1 MAKSGQVI
9 ENPRRKARMTFLQ
22 TADDTGG
29 ELLEMLVE
37 EEPTLARPPLHSH
50 PYQEE
55 RFEVKSGT
63 LDYQLGEQAH
73 TVGSGEVAVVPPGV
87 YHTWWNSGS
96 ERLVARIELRPALR
110 FETCLETIYGLARAG
125 KVSPSGAPGRL
136 QAAVLLH
143 EFRSEYVPVYGPVPA
158 FLPRP
163 VRSLLIRML
172 AALGRSLGYRP
183 WYPEFSPFGPVEHCV
198 EVHR

>member
-1 MAKSGQVI
+1 MASSGQVI
-9 ENPRRKARMTFLQ
+9 ENPRRKARMTFLR
-22 TADDTGG
+22 TAEDTGG

-50 PYQEE
+50 PHQEE
-55 RFEVKSGT
+55 RFEVRSGT
-63 LDYQLGEQAH
+63 LDYQLGEQVYTA
-73 TVGSGEVAVVPPGV
+73 GPGEEPVVPPGV
-87 YHTWWNSGS
+87 PHTWWNSGS
-96 ERLVARIELRPALR
+96 EKLVARIELRPALR

-125 KVSPSGAPGRL
+125 KVSPTGAPNRL

-143 EFRSEYVPVYGPVPA
+143 EFRREYVPVFLPVPT

-163 VRSLLIRML
+163 VRSLLILVM

-183 WYPEFSPFGPVEHCV
+183 WYPEFSPSGPFKLS
-198 EVHR
+198 RL